1 MNTDT
6 IDDLIIAV
14 KSILPNAEVFYAGDR
29 VLIETNLEVG
39 LGGYLIPAELTES
52 ERESNASKKRT

>member
-6 IDDLIIAV
+6 IGDLIIAV
-14 KSILPNAEVFYAGDR
+14 KNILPNAEVFYAGDK

-52 ERESNASKKRT
+52 ERESNARI

>member
-6 IDDLIIAV
+6 IGDLIIAV

-29 VLIETNLEVG
+29 VLIETNLELG
-39 LGGYLIPAELTES
+39 LGGYLIPTEPTEK
-52 ERESNASKKRT
+52 ERV

>member
-6 IDDLIIAV
+6 IGDLIIAV

-29 VLIETNLEVG
+29 VLIETNLELG
-39 LGGYLIPAELTES
+39 LGGYLIPAEPTKN
-52 ERESNASKKRT
+52 ERERV

>member
-6 IDDLIIAV
+6 IGDLIIAV

-29 VLIETNLEVG
+29 VLIETNLELG
-39 LGGYLIPAELTES
+39 LGGYLIPTEAT
-52 ERESNASKKRT
+52 EWEKKEYDQR

>member
-6 IDDLIIAV
+6 IGDLIISV

-29 VLIETNLEVG
+29 VLIETNLELG
-39 LGGYLIPAELTES
+39 LGGYLIPTEPTES
-52 ERESNASKKRT
+52 ERAGND

>member
-6 IDDLIIAV
+6 ISDLIIAV

-29 VLIETNLEVG
+29 VLIETHLEMG
-39 LGGYLIPAELTES
+39 LGGYLVPSEPTEW
-52 ERESNASKKRT
+52 ERENN

>member
-6 IDDLIIAV
+6 IGDLIIAIKTV
-14 KSILPNAEVFYAGDR
+14 LPNAEVFYAGDR

-39 LGGYLIPAELTES
+39 LGGYLIPTEITES
-52 ERESNASKKRT
+52 ERDK

>member
-6 IDDLIIAV
+6 ISDLIIAV
-14 KSILPNAEVFYAGDR
+14 KSILPNAEVFYAGDK

-39 LGGYLIPAELTES
+39 LGGYLIPAEPTES
-52 ERESNASKKRT
+52 ERERV